1 MRFAALRHAFRAAR
15 LIVPVL
21 VLGLASSGAIRA
33 EETAATIGGV
43 AVKVLRN
50 VAYGPAKDQRMDI
63 YLPVRSGAQPDAQP
77 APVILM
83 VHGGAW
89 AFGDKGI
96 DRVVD
101 NKVSRWLP
109 KGLIFVSV
117 NYPMIPDAD
126 PVEQA
131 DDVARALAA
140 AQGAAPGWGGDP
152 DRFIL
157 MGHSAGAHLVSLLN
171 ADPARATKQGARPW
185 LGTVSLDSG
194 ALDVPQIMNH
204 KHAKLYDEAF
214 GADPAFWEAS
224 SPVHHLSSGMKPWL
238 GVCSRLRSDSCA
250 TNTAYALK
258 SKALGAR
265 AEVLGERLRHGAINE
280 ELGKPGEYTD
290 AVETFLA
297 SLDPR
302 LKTLL
307 GK

>member
-1 MRFAALRHAFRAAR
+1 MRFPSAFQR
-15 LIVPVL
+15 
-21 VLGLASSGAIRA
+21 LGLASVRAGVALLLALALTVQRAPA

-50 VAYGPAKDQRMDI
+50 VAYGAAKDQRMDI
-63 YLPVRSGAQPDAQP
+63 YLPAQASTQP

-101 NKVSRWLP
+101 NKVARWLP

-131 DDVARALAA
+131 DDVARAIAA
-140 AQGAAPGWGGDP
+140 AQSAAPGWGGDP
-152 DRFIL
+152 DRFVL
-157 MGHSAGAHLVSLLN
+157 MGHSAGAHLVTLLN
-171 ADPARATKQGARPW
+171 ADPARAAKQGARPW

-214 GADPAFWEAS
+214 GADPAFWEES
-224 SPVHHLSSGMKPWL
+224 SPVHHLTSGMKPWL

-258 SKALGAR
+258 SKGLGAR

>member
-1 MRFAALRHAFRAAR
+1 MPSSPAAHRVFRVAR
-15 LIVPVL
+15 LILPVL
-21 VLGLASSGAIRA
+21 VLALAQASALRA
-33 EETAATIGGV
+33 EETTATIGGV

-50 VAYGPAKDQRMDI
+50 VAYGAAKDQRMDI
-63 YLPVRSGAQPDAQP
+63 YLPAQASTQP

-214 GADPAFWEAS
+214 GADPAFWEES
-224 SPVHHLSSGMKPWL
+224 SPVHHLTSGMKPWL